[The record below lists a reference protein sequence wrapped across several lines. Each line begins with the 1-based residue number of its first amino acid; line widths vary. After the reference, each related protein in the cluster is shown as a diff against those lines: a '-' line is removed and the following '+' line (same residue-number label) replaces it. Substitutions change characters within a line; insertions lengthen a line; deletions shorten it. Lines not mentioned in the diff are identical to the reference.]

1 MSEINK
7 ELVRRHFEEIFNR
20 HNLAACDQTVAEE
33 YVEHANTPFGDAAP
47 GRVHGPKHMRGVAEW
62 LLAQFPDLHMTIE
75 ALVVEED
82 IVACRIL
89 SEGTNLGSFDGVLP
103 PTGKRFAAY
112 QSHWFR
118 VAGDKLVEHWATRD
132 DLLVLL
138 QLGIIQPPGR
148 QPE

>member
-1 MSEINK
+1 MANVAQTK
-7 ELVRRHFEEIFNR
+7 EYIAPAARARAAMLGAALTALALDGGLMGGLIGGSLIF
-20 HNLAACDQTVAEE
+20 
-33 YVEHANTPFGDAAP
+33 HALIEKA
-47 GRVHGPKHMRGVAEW
+47 
-62 LLAQFPDLHMTIE
+62 PDLLTY

-118 VAGDKLVEHWATRD
+118 VAGNKLMEHWATRE
-132 DLLVLL
+132 DLAMLL
-138 QLGIIQPPGR
+138 QLGIIQLPGR
-148 QPE
+148 RPE

>member
-1 MSEINK
+1 
-7 ELVRRHFEEIFNR
+7 
-20 HNLAACDQTVAEE
+20 
-33 YVEHANTPFGDAAP
+33 
-47 GRVHGPKHMRGVAEW
+47 
-62 LLAQFPDLHMTIE
+62 MTIE

-148 QPE
+148 QSE

>member
-1 MSEINK
+1 
-7 ELVRRHFEEIFNR
+7 
-20 HNLAACDQTVAEE
+20 
-33 YVEHANTPFGDAAP
+33 
-47 GRVHGPKHMRGVAEW
+47 
-62 LLAQFPDLHMTIE
+62 MTIE

-103 PTGKRFAAY
+103 PTDKRFAAY